1 MSVRQLEARSAQE
14 LVMNKT
20 RQPARRQS
28 RAVAPTP
35 APTARLVQPAVLDEK
50 QLKQVSGGN
59 TDPQALPKGTW

>member
-1 MSVRQLEARSAQE
+1 
-14 LVMNKT
+14 MNKT

-35 APTARLVQPAVLDEK
+35 APTTRLVQPAVLDEK

-59 TDPQALPKGTW
+59 TDSQALPKGTW